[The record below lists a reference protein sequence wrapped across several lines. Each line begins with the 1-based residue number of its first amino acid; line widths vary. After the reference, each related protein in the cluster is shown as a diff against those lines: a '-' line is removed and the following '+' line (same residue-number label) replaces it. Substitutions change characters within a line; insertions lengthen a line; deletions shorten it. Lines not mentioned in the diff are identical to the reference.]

1 MATIESYDTQDGRRY
16 MVRYRKPNRRQTM
29 KRGFRTKRDAERF
42 ASEVEV
48 SKDRGQYIDPR
59 DARVTIGEL
68 GPGWLSRQTHLK
80 PSSYRPLEIAW
91 RVHVEPAWAEHRLSE
106 VTHTEV
112 QSWVSKLGETRGA
125 TTVKRA
131 YGVLSSILDDA
142 VRDRRLLANP
152 ASDVK
157 TPRKVRKARTYLTHD
172 QVHELAREAKGAGPV
187 VLMLAYTGLRWGELV
202 GLRVRDVDRKRRRLN
217 VTQNAVEVGQEI
229 VVGTPKSHE
238 SRSVPYL
245 PMLDDVLEDACRSKL
260 PDALVFPAP
269 DGGFMRRPRT
279 SEDSGSWFGG
289 AVRRS
294 GVPRLTPHDLRHTAA
309 SLAIS
314 SGAHVKAV
322 QRMLGHASAAMT
334 LDTYADL
341 FDDDL
346 DAVAAAMNVGALAA
360 ARRAHRP
367 PDTA

>member
-1 MATIESYDTQDGRRY
+1 MATIESYGTQDGRRY
-16 MVRYRKPNRRQTM
+16 AVRYRKPNRRQTM

-91 RVHVEPAWAEHRLSE
+91 RVHVEPAWASHRLGD
-106 VTHTEV
+106 VAHTEI
-112 QSWVSKLGETRGA
+112 QNWVSEMGKTRGA
-125 TTVKRA
+125 TTVQRA
-131 YGVLSSILDDA
+131 LAVLSGILEEA
-142 VRDRRLLANP
+142 VRDRRILSSP
-152 ASDVK
+152 CKGVK
-157 TPRKVRKARTYLTHD
+157 TPRKVKKPHTYLTHA
-172 QVHELAREAKGAGPV
+172 QVHALAHEAGPLSAA
-187 VLMLAYTGLRWGELV
+187 VLVMAYCGLRWGEMAA
-202 GLRVRDVDRKRRRLN
+202 LRVMDVDLPRRRLSIE
-217 VTQNAVEVGQEI
+217 QNAVEVGHKF

-238 SRSVPYL
+238 RRTVPFPEL
-245 PMLDDVLEDACRSKL
+245 LEAGLKKACDNKL
-260 PDALVFPAP
+260 PSALVFPAP
-269 DGGFMRRPRT
+269 DGDFMHNNTR
-279 SEDSGSWFGG
+279 GWFAG
-289 AVRRS
+289 AVKRS
-294 GVPRLTPHDLRHTAA
+294 GTPRITPHGLRHTAA

-314 SGAHVKAV
+314 AGANVKAV

-346 DAVAAAMNVGALAA
+346 DDVATALHRAAMPFIAS
-360 ARRAHRP
+360 
-367 PDTA
+367 

>member
-1 MATIESYDTQDGRRY
+1 MATIEPYETQAGRRY
-16 MVRYRKPNRRQTM
+16 VVRYRKPNRRQTM
-29 KRGFRTKRDAERF
+29 KRGFRTRRDAERF
-42 ASEVEV
+42 LSSV
-48 SKDRGQYIDPR
+48 SVAIDRGQYVDPR
-59 DARVTIGEL
+59 DSRKTVGEL
-68 GPGWLSRQTHLK
+68 GPDWLARQTHLK
-80 PSSYRPLEIAW
+80 ASSLRPIESAW
-91 RVHVEPAWAEHRLSE
+91 RVHVEPAWADHRLSE
-106 VTHTEV
+106 VTFTEV
-112 QSWVSKLGETRGA
+112 QDWVAQLSGSA

-131 YGVLSSILDDA
+131 YGVLSAILDDA

-152 ASDVK
+152 AAGVK
-157 TPRKVRKARTYLTHD
+157 TPRKVRKARTYLSHD
-172 QVHELAREAKGAGPV
+172 QVQALAGEAKGASPV
-187 VLMLAYTGLRWGELV
+187 ILVLAYTGLRWGELV

-238 SRSVPYL
+238 ARSVPYL
-245 PMLDDVLEDACRSKL
+245 PMLDDLLEEACRSKL

-269 DGGFMRRPRT
+269 GGGFMRRPRT
-279 SEDSGSWFGG
+279 DEGSGSWFGG

-346 DAVAAAMNVGALAA
+346 DAVAAAMNVGAVAA
-360 ARRAHRP
+360 AGRAQRP
-367 PDTA
+367 PSTA

>member
-1 MATIESYDTQDGRRY
+1 MATIESYDTQGGRRY
-16 MVRYRKPNRRQTM
+16 AVRYRKPNRRQTM

-59 DARVTIGEL
+59 DSKKTIGEL
-68 GPGWLSRQTHLK
+68 GPEWLARQTHLK
-80 PSSYRPLEIAW
+80 ASSFRPVESAW
-91 RVHVEPAWAEHRLSE
+91 RVHVGPKWADYRLSD
-106 VTHTEV
+106 VTFTGV
-112 QSWVSKLGETRGA
+112 QEWVSTLSGSA

-131 YGVLSSILDDA
+131 YGVLSAILEDA

-152 ASDVK
+152 AAGVK
-157 TPRKVRKARTYLTHD
+157 TPRKTRKERTYLSHD
-172 QVHELAREAKGAGPV
+172 QVLALAREAKGAGPI
-187 VLMLAYTGLRWGELV
+187 VLVLAYTGLRWGELV

-217 VTQNAVEVGQEI
+217 VTQNAVEVGREI

-238 SRSVPYL
+238 ARSVPYL
-245 PMLDDVLEDACRSKL
+245 PILDDVFEEACRSKL
-260 PDALVFPAP
+260 PDASVFPAP
-269 DGGFMRRPRT
+269 DGGFLRRPRT
-279 SEDSGSWFGG
+279 DEGSGSWFGG

-346 DAVAAAMNVGALAA
+346 DAVAAAMNVGAVAA
-360 ARRAHRP
+360 AGRAQPATDR
-367 PDTA
+367 A